1 MKKTFKMILLA
12 LLLCSP
18 AYAGQIYGSLKEGGR
33 PLANVTFDVFC
44 PQGSVRGTTDGYGA
58 YSMNVGKGKCTFRVY
73 YRDQQ
78 PSLDIFSSDSP
89 LRYDFDVVNANGTL
103 TLVRR

>member
-1 MKKTFKMILLA
+1 MKKTLKMILLTV
-12 LLLCSP
+12 LLCSP
-18 AYAGQIYGSLKEGGR
+18 TYAGQIYGSLKEGGR

-44 PQGSVRGTTDGYGA
+44 AGGSVRGTTDGYGA
-58 YSMNVGKGKCTFRVY
+58 YSMNVGNGKCTFRVY

-78 PSLDIFSSDSP
+78 PSLEIFSSGSP
-89 LRYDFDVVNANGTL
+89 LRYDFDVVNYNGTL

>member
-1 MKKTFKMILLA
+1 MKKAFQIMLFTVMLSL
-12 LLLCSP
+12 P

-44 PQGSVRGTTDGYGA
+44 PGGSFRGTTDGYGA
-58 YSMNVGKGKCTFRVY
+58 YSLNVGNGKCTFRVY

-78 PSLDIFSSDSP
+78 PSLDIFSSGSP